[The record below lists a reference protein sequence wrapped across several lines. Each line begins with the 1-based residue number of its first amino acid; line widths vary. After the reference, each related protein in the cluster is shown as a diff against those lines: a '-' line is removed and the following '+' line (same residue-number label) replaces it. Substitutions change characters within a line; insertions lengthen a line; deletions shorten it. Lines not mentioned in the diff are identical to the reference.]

1 MGWNIPPSAF
11 MAVVESDLVTTH
23 RKIAL
28 AMGGEI
34 VARAPI
40 DTGLFMANNI
50 VTVGLP
56 IDYTIDKLDRL
67 GSPTKSAMESALNP
81 LAPYTVV
88 YIQNNLPYAVK
99 LETGSSKQA
108 PAPPGIYAIAFR
120 GVASIFR

>member
-1 MGWNIPPSAF
+1 MGWNTPPSAF
-11 MAVVESDLVTTH
+11 MAVVESDLVSIH

-50 VTVGLP
+50 ITVGLP

-88 YIQNNLPYAVK
+88 YIQNNLPYGEK
-99 LETGSSKQA
+99 LENGSSKQA
-108 PAPPGIYAIAFR
+108 PAGIYGISFR
-120 GVASIFR
+120 GVASTYR

>member
-28 AMGGEI
+28 AMGGEV
-34 VARAPI
+34 VARAPV
-40 DTGLFMANNI
+40 DTGLFLANNI

-67 GSPTKSAMESALNP
+67 GPPTKSAMDSALRP
-81 LAPYTVV
+81 LAPYTAV
-88 YIQNNLPYAVK
+88 YIQNNLPYAKK
-99 LETGSSKQA
+99 LEDGSSKQA
-108 PAPPGIYAIAFR
+108 PAGIYGISFR
-120 GVASIFR
+120 GVASTFR